1 MKLNSILIA
10 LIGLTSDSNAVPVSD
25 ELQALS
31 NFDHWAETSIAAHDV
46 YGKAPKTES
55 DVQRLRG
62 IRADLLTLLAN
73 VPDEHF
79 ESVEQVADEGSGDYS
94 GDGDIL
100 TINME
105 LMDQNNAM
113 GDDIALLVNNGII
126 DDNGA
131 DSALIDLKNRRGFG
145 LFEKVD
151 EDDMLVA
158 EENDTPTFEKFISN
172 SRNSQREPRLI
183 RGQNRNENNNWL
195 GYSLLGSIGAIF
207 ITVSATVCVRRMK
220 SDKVQNSGTP
230 IQKLKRYQV
239 EQKTQQKTH
248 PRNLNQ
254 VNFTGYNAAYR
265 PQFFQPNQ
273 PMSGGFSSAMS
284 HISSGSSSFGP
295 SASQIQTAP
304 TRTISH
310 HQSPP
315 SMSSGYVTNNDARSY
330 PNQNRA
336 LPPPPYSKVQY

>member
-1 MKLNSILIA
+1 M
-10 LIGLTSDSNAVPVSD
+10 
-25 ELQALS
+25 
-31 NFDHWAETSIAAHDV
+31 
-46 YGKAPKTES
+46 
-55 DVQRLRG
+55 G

-79 ESVEQVADEGSGDYS
+79 ESVEQVTDEGSGDYS

-145 LFEKVD
+145 LFETVD

-183 RGQNRNENNNWL
+183 RGQNTNENNNWL

-239 EQKTQQKTH
+239 EQKKPNRKLTRETLTKLTFLVTMQH
-248 PRNLNQ
+248 IDH
-254 VNFTGYNAAYR
+254 NFLTL
-265 PQFFQPNQ
+265 
-273 PMSGGFSSAMS
+273 
-284 HISSGSSSFGP
+284 
-295 SASQIQTAP
+295 
-304 TRTISH
+304 
-310 HQSPP
+310 
-315 SMSSGYVTNNDARSY
+315 TN
-330 PNQNRA
+330 
-336 LPPPPYSKVQY
+336 